1 MGVVVVHH
9 IFGFAPPDCKYT
21 VDHLALRGFEAI
33 MPDFFSGE
41 AEPPGWPEAAPL
53 EGEAFQKW
61 MESITSDSF
70 WESFNRK
77 VQSSLAFLEKKGCL
91 RFGVLGFRWGGQ
103 AAEMAA
109 RDALLTASVSVD
121 GWGHSAASYKQVKG
135 TMLYITAV
143 AKVRMQTEDGKSQV
157 SEARPHGEE
166 DECADD
172 NYDTLS
178 MTSICSPHLQFVRR
192 DASCGFEELFDD
204 FRSTT
209 GSEDDIAD
217 MLLLGSEDERE
228 LPPSPNLSS
237 PERACALL
245 HFGRELAPA

>member
-1 MGVVVVHH
+1 
-9 IFGFAPPDCKYT
+9 
-21 VDHLALRGFEAI
+21 
-33 MPDFFSGE
+33 
-41 AEPPGWPEAAPL
+41 
-53 EGEAFQKW
+53 
-61 MESITSDSF
+61 
-70 WESFNRK
+70 
-77 VQSSLAFLEKKGCL
+77 
-91 RFGVLGFRWGGQ
+91 
-103 AAEMAA
+103 
-109 RDALLTASVSVD
+109 
-121 GWGHSAASYKQVKG
+121 
-135 TMLYITAV
+135 
-143 AKVRMQTEDGKSQV
+143 MQTEDGKSQV